1 MNATELQN
9 ITDWLIDG
17 ARSAPSPPRMMA
29 EICERLVIAGLPLW
43 RVGVFVRT
51 LHPDVFGRSFVW
63 RLGAGV
69 TTGTASFS
77 LLDSDDYRTSPV
89 SVVNRTGATVRHRI
103 ADGISVDHSP
113 FLRDLAAE

>member
-1 MNATELQN
+1 MAVDD
-9 ITDWLIDG
+9 IKDIIDWLQDG
-17 ARSAPSPPRMMA
+17 ARAALESEEVLDQLCNRLS
-29 EICERLVIAGLPLW
+29 ERGLPLW